1 MNDRTTVM
9 AATVAALC
17 LCWAPAERC
26 RAQVQPLTPEGRST
40 ILARVLA
47 RRDVAAFAQP
57 SLVRALAV
65 VPAEAP
71 DKAEVMPGGTRFAE
85 VLLIAR
91 GKPGAVL
98 LLISVPEAEVLR
110 TDRPPGRPQ
119 SSVEER
125 AEARRILQGE
135 QIRSAAVL
143 EGGFVVEP
151 PQVAPADGRYLG
163 FHVLN
168 PGRTKILRELTVYR
182 LTEKVWEGGYP
193 DARC

>member
-26 RAQVQPLTPEGRST
+26 QAQVQPITLEERST
-40 ILARVLA
+40 ILARVLE
-47 RRDVAAFAQP
+47 RREVAAFAQP

-71 DKAEVMPGGTRFAE
+71 DKAEVTPGGTRFAE

-91 GKPGAVL
+91 GEPGALRL
-98 LLISVPEAEVLR
+98 LVSVPEAEVLR
-110 TDRPPGRPQ
+110 TERLPGRPQ
-119 SSVEER
+119 SSAEER

-135 QIRSAAVL
+135 QIRSDAVV
-143 EGGFVVEP
+143 EGGFVVDP
-151 PQVAPADGRYLG
+151 PLGAPAAGRYLE
-163 FHVLN
+163 FHVLD
-168 PGRTKILRELTVYR
+168 PARTKILRELTVD
-182 LTEKVWEGGYP
+182 LETQKVWEGGYP
-193 DARC
+193 DARR